1 MATQCVQTATLGHTM
16 VPLLARRGVPH
27 GQQTPFCAS
36 DGRTMLPVP
45 AELSVKS
52 HRRVSELY
60 AAQSPAIAQAFRA
73 GLDRRLHERDRT
85 PVAWQPVAVGRA
97 A

>member
-1 MATQCVQTATLGHTM
+1 MATQCIQTATLGHTTI
-16 VPLLARRGVPH
+16 PLVAGRGVLRP
-27 GQQTPFCAS
+27 QTTPFCDS
-36 DGRTMLPVP
+36 DGQTMLPVL

-52 HRRVSELY
+52 HRLVSELY

-73 GLDRRLHERDRT
+73 GLDRRLYERDRA
-85 PVAWQPVAVGRA
+85 PVAWQPVAAARA